1 MKRVYLLATVLFIAP
16 LAAMKLDPEYE
27 KQMRLRREQ
36 IQRYQELQ
44 NAARPAAQPRT
55 QPAPRAPRMAQQ
67 ELDAQHARALQKQM
81 DEQLARELHQQDDE
95 RLARELHNQ
104 EIAQETKAKQQ
115 AQIADRQRRLER
127 ERAEKL
133 FAQEQLR
140 ADEETARQLQ
150 RQLQEQA
157 SLTLAR
163 QLQQEAE
170 ADYAAFIQY
179 QEQEDQLEQR
189 RRELEERFQRE
200 QQLEQR
206 RQEPLDGARDRQ
218 PRPVAPRPVAPRPT
232 PVVPQQRPGGRVIA
246 PCVFG
251 EDLLRLP
258 GLTGG
263 GLRIQGVYH
272 VYSRAEVPEDKDWS
286 CGFHAIYNAVKLE
299 RRICNR
305 QIDDR
310 AFIQAC
316 QAIAPRNLHGFSDLN
331 QGLKIAKRLGIP
343 HAYNLM
349 HERGR
354 SELILDY
361 SDDDSGEDIPEG
373 QFWQNLRQALNQ
385 ARGPLCIHFDCH
397 IESHSIQNP
406 GEHEGHAVLITV
418 ARMAHGATAI
428 YIFDNVNEDENHIS
442 QAQIRA
448 HVELI
453 YRNLLG

>member
-1 MKRVYLLATVLFIAP
+1 MKRVYILACILFIAP
-16 LAAMKLDPEYE
+16 LTAMKSDAEYE

-55 QPAPRAPRMAQQ
+55 QPAPRMAQQ

-81 DEQLARELHQQDDE
+81 DEQLARELHQHEDE
-95 RLARELHNQ
+95 RLARELYNQ

-200 QQLEQR
+200 LQQ
-206 RQEPLDGARDRQ
+206 
-218 PRPVAPRPVAPRPT
+218 RPVAPRPVPVAPRPT
-232 PVVPQQRPGGRVIA
+232 PVAPQQRPGGRVIA

-428 YIFDNVNEDENHIS
+428 YIFDNVNEDENHVS